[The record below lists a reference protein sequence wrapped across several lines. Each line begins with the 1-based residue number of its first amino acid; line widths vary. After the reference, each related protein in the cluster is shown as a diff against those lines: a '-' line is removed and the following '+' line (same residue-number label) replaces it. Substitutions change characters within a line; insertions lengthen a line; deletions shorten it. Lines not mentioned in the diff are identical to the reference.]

1 MAPVQSAR
9 WRNTMSVSGIDSTGD
24 DFDIA
29 RSKLRMVHD
38 LVDVTTT

>member
-1 MAPVQSAR
+1 MAPAQSAR
-9 WRNTMSVSGIDSTGD
+9 WRNTMSVSRIGSSGD